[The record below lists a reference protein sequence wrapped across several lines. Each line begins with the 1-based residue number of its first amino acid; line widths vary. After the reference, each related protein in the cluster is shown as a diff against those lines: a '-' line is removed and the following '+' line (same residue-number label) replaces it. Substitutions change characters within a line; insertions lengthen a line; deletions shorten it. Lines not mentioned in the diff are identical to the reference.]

1 MKLSH
6 LLATDDPAAIDAAAW
21 RTARSAIVELVAAAR
36 EYQDREDDATC
47 LRLAAAL
54 APFEAPVYF

>member
-6 LLATDDPAAIDAAAW
+6 LLATDDPAAIDLAAW

-36 EYQDREDDATC
+36 EYRDQDDDAAYV
-47 LRLAAAL
+47 RLAAAL
-54 APFEAPVYF
+54 TPFDTSVEL